1 MVLPFS
7 SPSLN
12 LLVVIAGPEET
23 KNQRGKSPPPD
34 SDPFSDAEF
43 EKIMPAGQAKKSAIA
58 YRHRLTARS
67 SP

>member
-23 KNQRGKSPPPD
+23 KNQRGKSPPTD
-34 SDPFSDAEF
+34 SDLFSDAEF
-43 EKIMPAGQAKKSAIA
+43 EKSCRLVKQKSQQSPADAD
-58 YRHRLTARS
+58 
-67 SP
+67 